1 MTALGF
7 RSLCGVPLAITGTA
21 LLGLTPTMT
30 SPFTVG
36 AHTVTAAVALLDN
49 EALIMGGTD
58 PCCVTST
65 TPWYVPPAGYLAETQ
80 NFISQDYPGY
90 TSVGLSIPDELGPF
104 TGLDSETF
112 GTSLQQGTD
121 VLNTAIM
128 DHINANNDVVVFGY
142 SQSATVETLELE
154 QLATLPASERPTA
167 DQLAFVM
174 IGDGNNPDGG
184 LLERF
189 DGAYI
194 PSLDASF
201 SGATPDDVYPTD
213 IYTLQY
219 DGWADYPQY
228 PLNILADLN
237 AFAGIAYVHGEYP
250 TLTASEIAASAQQL
264 PTTASD
270 TMTNYYLIPTENLPL
285 LDPVRSIPVVGQPLA
300 DLLQPDLRVLI
311 ELGYDRTAPAN
322 VPTPAELFPTNVNPI
337 TVVED
342 LVQGT
347 AQGVN
352 NALTDVGLPDL
363 PTQITGPITDL
374 ETSLDSLASE
384 INPAIQAFSGSL
396 QDALN
401 SVTVPAQLADA
412 LSLVSDAL
420 SSADTSLSQLVNDEI
435 DPAIQAAVFGI
446 GDPLRDALTGVGAPE
461 QLTDGVYL
469 LEQVLPTELE
479 VPGDVLANGV
489 HFVAGALQDL
499 VANNVDGFVQELEL
513 IPPAVISLSLFTGL
527 IPLLGLADL
536 TVGAP
541 LSL

>member
-1 MTALGF
+1 MTALRF

-154 QLATLPASERPTA
+154 QLATLPASERPTS

-189 DGAYI
+189 DGANI

-213 IYTLQY
+213 IYTLAIRRM
-219 DGWADYPQY
+219 GRLPAIPAQY
-228 PLNILADLN
+228 P
-237 AFAGIAYVHGEYP
+237 GRP
-250 TLTASEIAASAQQL
+250 
-264 PTTASD
+264 
-270 TMTNYYLIPTENLPL
+270 
-285 LDPVRSIPVVGQPLA
+285 
-300 DLLQPDLRVLI
+300 
-311 ELGYDRTAPAN
+311 
-322 VPTPAELFPTNVNPI
+322 
-337 TVVED
+337 
-342 LVQGT
+342 
-347 AQGVN
+347 
-352 NALTDVGLPDL
+352 
-363 PTQITGPITDL
+363 
-374 ETSLDSLASE
+374 
-384 INPAIQAFSGSL
+384 
-396 QDALN
+396 
-401 SVTVPAQLADA
+401 
-412 LSLVSDAL
+412 
-420 SSADTSLSQLVNDEI
+420 
-435 DPAIQAAVFGI
+435 
-446 GDPLRDALTGVGAPE
+446 
-461 QLTDGVYL
+461 
-469 LEQVLPTELE
+469 
-479 VPGDVLANGV
+479 
-489 HFVAGALQDL
+489 
-499 VANNVDGFVQELEL
+499 
-513 IPPAVISLSLFTGL
+513 
-527 IPLLGLADL
+527 
-536 TVGAP
+536 
-541 LSL
+541 